1 MIKGVEKKCGWTQSN
16 SLHLDVGN
24 REMVSCSFYLHIYVG
39 KNGSKDQKPELWIG
53 ISIKQSS
60 DKRFFIDQ
68 PIFFFQY
75 F

>member
-39 KNGSKDQKPELWIG
+39 KNGSKDQKPEL
-53 ISIKQSS
+53 
-60 DKRFFIDQ
+60 
-68 PIFFFQY
+68 
-75 F
+75 